1 MREYKVKNQKRLKPL
16 RNLLVFK
23 SRQEFIFLTIVP
35 LFEEQDS
42 CWGEGD
48 WSVHRHHSGGI
59 WPEEA
64 LHFMLVS

>member
-1 MREYKVKNQKRLKPL
+1 MHILTWNQA
-16 RNLLVFK
+16 VVEQ
-23 SRQEFIFLTIVP
+23 QESSIFFPLTIIP

-48 WSVHRHHSGGI
+48 RSVHWHHSGGI